1 MDAIVGI
8 VICNIRITWIVFNF
22 KGDDIGGKKMKIEK
36 TKLDANEI
44 DMHNFKLFYKG
55 LDISGITSNVELIS
69 YNKKTNALIKWIKL
83 DVKK

>member
-1 MDAIVGI
+1 
-8 VICNIRITWIVFNF
+8 
-22 KGDDIGGKKMKIEK
+22 MKIEK

-44 DMHNFKLFYKG
+44 DMNNFKLFYKG